1 MSNPKIERRVMLK
14 KRILIIFEKNR
25 EDGIGKNSIKR
36 ALELHDAKVRLSI
49 NTVKRIVDEFIEIGL
64 IECVNPSKKCRLMFR
79 LMKHRSIHTYS
90 FCSECSN
97 GFFDLCDVGVCG
109 ECGSY

>member
-25 EDGIGKNSIKR
+25 ENGIGKNSIKR
-36 ALELHDAKVRLSI
+36 RLESRDANLSISI

-64 IECVNPSKKCRLMFR
+64 IECVNPSKKCRLRFR
-79 LMKHRSIHTYS
+79 LVEHPTALLYS
-90 FCSECSN
+90 FCSECGN
-97 GFFDLCDVGVCG
+97 GFINLNDMDFCG
-109 ECGSY
+109 KC